1 MTNRFPRVAATLC
14 AVVLAF
20 AVRSFGQDAQFTRV
34 DVSSASQVGKSPE
47 GAEGADLV
55 FLSNEPKRASAI
67 ALEFDLESVASTF
80 TPLARIQMPDIAKA
94 QVKRPGEKPATGKG
108 AVHAF
113 AKVDGSGEIQLV
125 GSTAVKPAGIAFTY
139 MIDVTEAVSEVLAK
153 PKGQRKIRVELRI
166 TGEPAAYEVYGVP
179 VGPAKKPYLEV
190 AAPPANWTNDWAK
203 RVAPITQ
210 GPEVYREAC
219 MPFAKS
225 ASDEVEL
232 KLLYPVKHV
241 SEVIHNGTGEK
252 LQQGRDWVMRDGKVF
267 LPAGTHAPVQIESEF
282 FKRPPSTNSASAPD
296 NGKPQPLL
304 PYNLKEGTFY
314 HLRQVELT
322 YEPASRD
329 WQFPPA
335 VSSPDK
341 LPRVR
346 AKLAKKE
353 SVTIVL
359 LGDSIE
365 YGGNASR
372 MQAANPFQPQFGE
385 LTVWALRQAYG
396 GPITVMNHSRGGAGA
411 LFGSTQA
418 LSQAGAFKPDLVI
431 VAYGMNDRADK
442 RRATYKQDMENIIET
457 IHQAS
462 PETEFIA
469 IASMMN
475 NPRQPVGSEPIFAL
489 RDLLLSIDRPNL
501 AFVDMTTT
509 HQKLLERKDY
519 LDTSGNGA
527 NHPNDFL
534 HRIYAMRLLELLLPQ
549 AK

>member
-1 MTNRFPRVAATLC
+1 MTNRFPRLAATLC
-14 AVVLAF
+14 AVVLAL
-20 AVRSFGQDAQFTRV
+20 AVQSFGQDAQFTRV
-34 DVSSASQVGKSPE
+34 DVSSASQVGKAPD
-47 GAEGADLV
+47 GTEGADLV
-55 FLSNEPKRASAI
+55 FLSNEPKCASTI

-113 AKVDGSGEIQLV
+113 AKLEGSDDLQLV

-139 MIDVTEAVSEVLAK
+139 MIDVTEAVSDALAK
-153 PKGQRKIRVELRI
+153 PKGQRKIRIELRI

-179 VGPAKKPYLEV
+179 VGAEKKPYLGIRR
-190 AAPPANWTNDWAK
+190 ATADGRTTGRSASRRSRRGRRCIAK
-203 RVAPITQ
+203 
-210 GPEVYREAC
+210 AC
-219 MPFAKS
+219 MPFR
-225 ASDEVEL
+225 EVGQRRGGAQAAL
-232 KLLYPVKHV
+232 SRQARVT
-241 SEVIHNGTGEK
+241 EVIHNGTGEK
-252 LQQGRDWVMRDGKVF
+252 LQEGRDWVLRDGKVF
-267 LPAGTHAPVQIESEF
+267 LPTGTHAPVQIESEF
-282 FKRPPSTNSASAPD
+282 FKRPPSTNPTSAPD

-314 HLRQVELT
+314 HLRQIEVT
-322 YEPASRD
+322 YEPANRD
-329 WQFPPA
+329 WQFPSA
-335 VSSPDK
+335 VSSADK

-353 SVTIVL
+353 PVTIVL

-442 RRATYKQDMENIIET
+442 RRATYKQDMENIIDT

-462 PETEFIA
+462 PGDG
-469 IASMMN
+469 
-475 NPRQPVGSEPIFAL
+475 VH
-489 RDLLLSIDRPNL
+489 RDR
-501 AFVDMTTT
+501 
-509 HQKLLERKDY
+509 
-519 LDTSGNGA
+519 LD
-527 NHPNDFL
+527 D
-534 HRIYAMRLLELLLPQ
+534 E
-549 AK
+549 